1 VIPPLVI
8 LVNTFKEIA
17 TMNKWNNLLAVL
29 DQALGFP
36 NRQSSKVMKRTQGF
50 DNKTQEHVVWLEYRV
65 RVDDDAPPPIP
76 DEQKAREARNMAY
89 LKRVAADLA
98 AGRNSRKQ

>member
-1 VIPPLVI
+1 
-8 LVNTFKEIA
+8 
-17 TMNKWNNLLAVL
+17 MNKWNNLLAVL

-50 DNKTQEHVVWLEYRV
+50 DNKTQEHVIWLEYRV
-65 RVDDDAPPPIP
+65 RVDNDAPPPIP

-89 LKRVAADLA
+89 LRQVATDLA
-98 AGRNSRKQ
+98 TARSSKEK

>member
-1 VIPPLVI
+1 LVI
-8 LVNTFKEIA
+8 LVNTFEEIA

-50 DNKTQEHVVWLEYRV
+50 DNKTQEHVIWLEYRV
-65 RVDDDAPPPIP
+65 RVDDDALPPIP
-76 DEQKAREARNMAY
+76 DEQKAQEARSMAY
-89 LKRVAADLA
+89 LKKVAADFA
-98 AGRNSRKQ
+98 AARSSRKQ